1 MSTITAFLPLR
12 VARRALGLLERVRR
26 PSSEP
31 ASPAEATQGPRP
43 PMASPWDDADSA
55 STRELLVP
63 TSGDE
68 PPATR
73 ASRQA
78 QDYLERRRRKLS
90 QQLDER

>member
-1 MSTITAFLPLR
+1 MSATTVILPLR
-12 VARRALGLLERVRR
+12 VARRALGVIERTLR
-26 PSSEP
+26 P
-31 ASPAEATQGPRP
+31 ASPPEPPAEA
-43 PMASPWDDADSA
+43 MADPQSAGASASDDADST

-68 PPATR
+68 PAATR

-90 QQLDER
+90 RQLDGR